1 MESEVLKTGMNLIM
15 EKQIIPNPIC
25 PNGCIYR
32 LIHYRQLAL
41 THKFKMQSKAKM
53 KKLSWPFRTR
63 KKR

>member
-32 LIHYRQLAL
+32 LTLIPQHYSL
-41 THKFKMQSKAKM
+41 TLFISA
-53 KKLSWPFRTR
+53 
-63 KKR
+63 

>member
-32 LIHYRQLAL
+32 LIHNIRIKNENTNYKNHITAD
-41 THKFKMQSKAKM
+41 
-53 KKLSWPFRTR
+53 WP
-63 KKR
+63 

>member
-32 LIHYRQLAL
+32 LIHNKRIKNENTNYVFTTDYYSIFYR
-41 THKFKMQSKAKM
+41 
-53 KKLSWPFRTR
+53 
-63 KKR
+63 